1 MKVNGKV
8 VGEDCFVID
17 KSFDAGEVIELV
29 MEMGVKAHLLNG
41 KVAYTY
47 GPLTLASD
55 EQKSNADLQS
65 PMSIKS
71 VEQFE
76 KREAQKGEIVRF
88 VSKNARGEEVVLTD
102 YQSCG
107 KHWLSDKPLMTAW
120 FNLEQ

>member
-1 MKVNGKV
+1 
-8 VGEDCFVID
+8 
-17 KSFDAGEVIELV
+17 
-29 MEMGVKAHLLNG
+29 
-41 KVAYTY
+41 
-47 GPLTLASD
+47 LTLASD

-65 PMSIKS
+65 PMSVKS

-88 VSKNARGEEVVLTD
+88 VSKNASGEEVVLTD